1 MDFVVHCIDHDDV
14 ISTRLAFYD
23 EHKAYLAAA
32 SVKTVI
38 SGPLLAPDG
47 ETMIG
52 SLFVVEAPD
61 QGTVEVFNR
70 ADPFHR
76 ENVWKTVNIHAF
88 EKRVDNRAPRSAA
101 LPEASARDETGG

>member
-1 MDFVVHCIDHDDV
+1 MEFVVHCIDHDDA
-14 ISTRLAFYD
+14 ISRRLAFYE

-32 SVKTVI
+32 PVKTVI

-52 SLFVVEAPD
+52 SLFVVDAPD
-61 QGTVEVFNR
+61 QRAVEEFNR

-76 ENVWKTVNIHAF
+76 ENVWKTINIHPF
-88 EKRVDNRAPRSAA
+88 QKRVDNRAPLNAA
-101 LPEASARDETGG
+101 PGTS